1 MEQLNDSLLN
11 NFEFIN
17 YKKEIQELIKF
28 NLILNN
34 VQLPTKINLK
44 IIRKSKYI
52 PFIIDDSLFKKICN
66 YIDETSKCEI
76 DNYKYIYPVLYRLLY
91 STGIRIN
98 EALSLEIGDLD
109 TSSNRIIINNSK
121 NNKSRIIVISDSMR
135 NVLEKYLSLVNP
147 QKYLFEYKNNKI
159 NYSTIQK
166 QLKYICNYFNLKITF
181 HDFRHSMATNSFKIL
196 LSKGYTEKEILYY
209 LHLYLGHKTI
219 NETEYYFYFNNVIKD
234 NMEVKYGK

>member
-1 MEQLNDSLLN
+1 
-11 NFEFIN
+11 
-17 YKKEIQELIKF
+17 
-28 NLILNN
+28 
-34 VQLPTKINLK
+34 LK